1 MRRLT
6 LYLMS
11 FLVLC
16 AQSAGL
22 VHAIGHGTNGGSA
35 PVLAEAGKG
44 PAAVSTRA
52 SGSAG
57 DPAEAASHCEK
68 CFAFAQL
75 SGAATPS
82 LPPLLRVA
90 VAQDAIGER
99 VSALI
104 AAAAPAA
111 RNRGPPGNL

>member
-11 FLVLC
+11 LFVLC

-22 VHAIGHGTNGGSA
+22 VHAIGHGANYGKA
-35 PVLAEAGKG
+35 PVVADAGKR
-44 PAAVSTRA
+44 PATDATRA
-52 SGSAG
+52 SGGAG
-57 DPAEAASHCEK
+57 GPAEEASHCEK

-82 LPPLLRVA
+82 LPALLRVA
-90 VAQDAIGER
+90 GAQDATG
-99 VSALI
+99 ALAAPLI
-104 AAAAPAA
+104 AAAAPSA
-111 RNRGPPGNL
+111 RNRGPPSIL